1 MKKIYLI
8 IFIFSLFTVTIV
20 SCTQLFS
27 NESNLESINTIDEKV
42 DILLSKMT
50 LEEKIGQMTQVD
62 RHLPHFIC
70 VSTWN

>member
-8 IFIFSLFTVTIV
+8 TYLFLFSLFTVTIV

-27 NESNLESINTIDEKV
+27 NESNLEIVNTIDQKV

-50 LEEKIGQMTQVD
+50 LEEKIGQMNQ
-62 RHLPHFIC
+62 
-70 VSTWN
+70 